1 LKKVQQLKHSVMTN
15 TDSAKATR
23 LALWDFRSLPIRT
36 FWITSIAFF
45 LCFFAWF
52 GIVPFMPDVV
62 RDLGL
67 TPEQK
72 WNSIILAVTGTVFAR
87 LLIGKLCDRYGP
99 RLCYTLLL
107 MIGSIPVIL
116 LGFVQTPLQF
126 LICRL
131 FIGFIGASFVITQ
144 FHTSIMFA
152 PNIVGTAN
160 ATSAGWGNLGGGANR
175 LGMPLIAAAV
185 VSFGIA
191 DEIAWRYSMVIAGV
205 ICFAMGIVYYLFTKD
220 TPSGNFK
227 ALKESGR
234 MPVIKKDSVSFR
246 SVLKDYRVWILFMV
260 YAACFG
266 IELTVYGTMDDY
278 LQHRFGLER
287 ITAGNLVL
295 SFALMN
301 LFARTLGGYL
311 GDFFGNLK
319 GLRGRVIFLTL
330 ILAAEGIML
339 SLFSLTTSLLMG
351 MIFLILFSLT
361 VQMAEGATFS
371 VVPFIN
377 RKAIGSISGI
387 VGAGGNV
394 GAFLAALLLKSKAAI
409 AESTA
414 IEANM
419 AMGEEAMRAAQSA
432 ATSNAISSGFFIIGG
447 FVVLSALLALAIR
460 FATADE
466 KAVREEMQGR
476 MVLGVGDK

>member
-1 LKKVQQLKHSVMTN
+1 MNTTN
-15 TDSAKATR
+15 SQKAT
-23 LALWDFRSLPIRT
+23 ALQLLNFKSMPIRT

-45 LCFFAWF
+45 ICFFAWF

-62 RDLGL
+62 KDLGL
-67 TPEQK
+67 TPSQK

-87 LLIGKLCDRYGP
+87 LLIGKLCDKYGP
-99 RLCYTLLL
+99 RLCYTYLLL
-107 MIGSIPVIL
+107 LGAIPVIAI
-116 LGFVQTPLQF
+116 GFVQTPLQF

-185 VSFGIA
+185 VSFGVA

-205 ICFAMGIVYYLFTKD
+205 IAMLMGAVYYFFTQD
-220 TPSGNFK
+220 TPEGNFADLKK
-227 ALKESGR
+227 AGK
-234 MPVIKKDSVSFR
+234 MPTLKKDEESFA
-246 SVLKDYRVWILFMV
+246 SVLKDYRVWILFLV

-266 IELTVYGTMDDY
+266 MELTVYGTMDDY
-278 LQHRFGLER
+278 LQNTFGLTR
-287 ITAGNLVL
+287 STAGNLVL

-301 LFARTLGGYL
+301 IFARTLGG
-311 GDFFGNLK
+311 FFGDKFGKLK
-319 GLRGRVIFLTL
+319 GLRGRVIFLAL
-330 ILAAEGIML
+330 IMAVEGTML
-339 SLFSLTTSLLMG
+339 SIFSTTTSIAFG
-351 MIFLILFSLT
+351 IVFLIAFSVT

-394 GAFLAALLLKSKAAI
+394 GAFLAALLLKSKSALAETEAI
-409 AESTA
+409 AANEGLGEKA
-414 IEANM
+414 IEV
-419 AMGEEAMRAAQSA
+419 AQSA
-432 ATSNAISSGFFIIGG
+432 AASAAVSSGYFTIGI
-447 FVVLSALLALAIR
+447 FVIR
-460 FATADE
+460 QV
-466 KAVREEMQGR
+466 KI
-476 MVLGVGDK
+476 

>member
-1 LKKVQQLKHSVMTN
+1 MKTVNIEKSSKLELLNFKSIST
-15 TDSAKATR
+15 
-23 LALWDFRSLPIRT
+23 RT

-67 TPEQK
+67 TPDQK

-87 LLIGKLCDRYGP
+87 LLIGKLTDKYGP
-99 RLCYTLLL
+99 RLCYTWLLL
-107 MIGSIPVIL
+107 LGAIPVIL
-116 LGFVQTPLQF
+116 IGFVQTPFQF

-144 FHTSIMFA
+144 VHTSIMFA

-175 LGMPLIAAAV
+175 LGMPIIAAAV

-191 DEIAWRYSMVIAGV
+191 DQADAWRYSMIIAGI
-205 ICFAMGIVYYLFTKD
+205 ICFAMGIVYYFFTQD
-220 TPSGNFK
+220 TLNGNFK
-227 ALKESGR
+227 ELKERGQ
-234 MPVIKKDSVSFR
+234 MPTAKKDQVGFLE
-246 SVLKDYRVWILFMV
+246 VLKDYRVWILFFV

-278 LQHRFGLER
+278 LQNTFQLKRA
-287 ITAGNLVL
+287 TAGNIVL

-301 LFARTLGGYL
+301 IFARTLGG
-311 GDFFGNLK
+311 FFGDKFGKLYGLK
-319 GLRGRVIFLTL
+319 GRVLFLAL
-330 ILAAEGIML
+330 ILALEGIML
-339 SLFSLTTSLLMG
+339 ATFSSITILSLG
-351 MIFLILFSLT
+351 IIFLIAFSLT

-377 RKAIGSISGI
+377 KKAIGSISGI

-394 GAFLAALLLKSKAAI
+394 GAFLAAMLLKSKSAA
-409 AESTA
+409 AEKTA
-414 IEANM
+414 ITLNIGKSQEII
-419 AMGEEAMRAAQSA
+419 EAAQSSA
-432 ATSNAISSGFFIIGG
+432 SSSAVSAGYFLIGG
-447 FVVLSALLALAIR
+447 VIILASLTTLAIK
-460 FATADE
+460 FSTE
-466 KAVREEMQGR
+466 KDTNEQPIQPKLVFS
-476 MVLGVGDK
+476 DK

>member
-1 LKKVQQLKHSVMTN
+1 MSTTSIN
-15 TDSAKATR
+15 KATK
-23 LALWDFRSLPIRT
+23 LELLKFNKPAIRT

-62 RDLGL
+62 KDLGL
-67 TPEQK
+67 TPDQK

-87 LLIGKLCDRYGP
+87 LLIGKLTDKYGP
-99 RLCYTLLL
+99 RLCYTWLL
-107 MIGSIPVIL
+107 MLGAIPVIAI
-116 LGFVQTPLQF
+116 GFVQTPLQF

-144 FHTSIMFA
+144 VHTSIMFS

-175 LGMPLIAAAV
+175 LGMPIIAAAV

-191 DEIAWRYSMVIAGV
+191 EQADAWRYSMIIAGT
-205 ICFAMGIVYYLFTKD
+205 ICFIMGIIYYFFTQD
-220 TPSGNFK
+220 TLDGNY
-227 ALKESGR
+227 KELRERGEL
-234 MPVIKKDSVSFR
+234 PKTKKDQIGFLE
-246 SVLKDYRVWILFMV
+246 VLKDYRVWILFLV

-278 LQHRFGLER
+278 LQNTFQLKRA
-287 ITAGNLVL
+287 TAGNIVM

-301 LFARTLGGYL
+301 IFARTLGG
-311 GDFFGNLK
+311 FFGDK
-319 GLRGRVIFLTL
+319 FGKKFGLRGRVIFLAM
-330 ILAAEGIML
+330 ILAVEGVML
-339 SLFSLTTSLLMG
+339 ATFSSISILSVAI
-351 MIFLILFSLT
+351 IFLVAFSLT

-377 RKAIGSISGI
+377 KKAIGSISGI

-394 GAFLAALLLKSKAAI
+394 GAFLAAMLLKSKSAFAEKTAI
-409 AESTA
+409 AANEGLGQEV
-414 IEANM
+414 IE
-419 AMGEEAMRAAQSA
+419 AAQSA
-432 ATSNAISSGFFIIGG
+432 ASSSAVSSGFFIIGG
-447 FVVLSALLALAIR
+447 IIVLTSFVTLAIK
-460 FATADE
+460 FSTEKDTEESELIQGPKLILAD
-466 KAVREEMQGR
+466 K
-476 MVLGVGDK
+476 

>member
-1 LKKVQQLKHSVMTN
+1 METQSKKSTTLKLTDLKSM
-15 TDSAKATR
+15 
-23 LALWDFRSLPIRT
+23 PIRT

-45 LCFFAWF
+45 ICFFAWF

-62 RDLGL
+62 KDLGL

-87 LLIGKLCDRYGP
+87 LLIGKLCDKYGP
-99 RLCYTLLL
+99 RLCYTYLLV
-107 MIGSIPVIL
+107 IGAIPVIL
-116 LGFVQTPLQF
+116 LGFVQTPTQF

-185 VSFGIA
+185 VSFGVA

-205 ICFAMGIVYYLFTKD
+205 IAMLMGVVYYFFTQD
-220 TPSGNFK
+220 TPEGNF
-227 ALKESGR
+227 AQLKKEGR
-234 MPVIKKDSVSFR
+234 MPTIKKDEEGFL
-246 SVLKDYRVWILFMV
+246 SVLKDYRVWILFVV
-260 YAACFG
+260 YGASFG

-278 LQHRFGLER
+278 LQNTFGISR
-287 ITAGNLVL
+287 SMAGNLVL

-301 LFARTLGGYL
+301 IFARTLGG
-311 GDFFGNLK
+311 FFGDRFGRLK
-319 GLRGRVIFLTL
+319 GLRGRVLFLTM
-330 ILAAEGIML
+330 ILAVEGVML
-339 SLFSLTTSLLMG
+339 TIFSTTTSIAFG
-351 MIFLILFSLT
+351 MIFLILFSLS

-377 RKAIGSISGI
+377 KKAIGSISGI

-394 GAFLAALLLKSKAAI
+394 GAFMAAMFLKSKSSVAETAAL
-409 AESTA
+409 ATNS
-414 IEANM
+414 NL
-419 AMGEEAMRAAQSA
+419 GEEAMKAAQA
-432 ATSNAISSGFFIIGG
+432 AAASGAVSSGYFVIGG
-447 FVVLSALLALAIR
+447 FVAVTALVTLAIK
-460 FATADE
+460 FSTADE
-466 KAVREEMQGR
+466 KAVKEELK
-476 MVLGVGDK
+476 VELAYAADK